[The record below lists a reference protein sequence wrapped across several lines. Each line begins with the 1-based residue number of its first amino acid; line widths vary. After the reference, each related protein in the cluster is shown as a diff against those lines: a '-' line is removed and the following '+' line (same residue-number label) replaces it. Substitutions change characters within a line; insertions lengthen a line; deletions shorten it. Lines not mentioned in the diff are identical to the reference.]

1 MYFPRAADAIGSTR
15 ETVKPDA
22 IEPQGAETI
31 LLVEDDEQVRN
42 VARLILRRSGY
53 HVLEAQSGGDALLI
67 CEQHPTAI
75 HLLLTDVV
83 MPRMSGPQ
91 LAARLKCI
99 RPEMRVLYMSGYAG
113 NSVMEPGM
121 QDPGI
126 SLLQKPL
133 TLELLTRTVRQV
145 LAQPAPRPPLRRDT
159 CPGAR

>member
-1 MYFPRAADAIGSTR
+1 
-15 ETVKPDA
+15 
-22 IEPQGAETI
+22 
-31 LLVEDDEQVRN
+31 

-53 HVLEAQSGGDALLI
+53 HVLDAQSGGDALLI

-113 NSVMEPGM
+113 NSIMEHGV
-121 QDPGI
+121 QDPGTP
-126 SLLQKPL
+126 LLQKPL

-145 LAQPAPRPPLRRDT
+145 LAQPPP
-159 CPGAR
+159 PSAAAA